1 MCSPSAHM
9 RSSQLSQSN
18 RSACLRV
25 SRPWPVVRRTE
36 QPGWSSSRVHCK
48 SAWGPEADWHDKLL
62 ICLAFEGAF
71 FGADLHPVVLH
82 TYYDDVR
89 GGDQVVQRLR

>member
-1 MCSPSAHM
+1 MLAVGPHA
-9 RSSQLSQSN
+9 LVPTFAEQSI
-18 RSACLRV
+18 RLLESV
-25 SRPWPVVRRTE
+25 SPWPVVRRTE

-48 SAWGPEADWHDKLL
+48 SAWGPEADWHHKLL